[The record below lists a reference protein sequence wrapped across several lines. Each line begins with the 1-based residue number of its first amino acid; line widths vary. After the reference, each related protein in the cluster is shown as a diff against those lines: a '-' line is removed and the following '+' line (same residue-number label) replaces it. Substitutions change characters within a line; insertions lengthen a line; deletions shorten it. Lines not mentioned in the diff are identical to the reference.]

1 MIGLPQHL
9 FSCNSKQK
17 NMKKSSKNALTLDVV
32 FDNIIFAP
40 HVRRLQQQNKI

>member
-1 MIGLPQHL
+1 
-9 FSCNSKQK
+9 
-17 NMKKSSKNALTLDVV
+17 MKKSSKNALTLGVV